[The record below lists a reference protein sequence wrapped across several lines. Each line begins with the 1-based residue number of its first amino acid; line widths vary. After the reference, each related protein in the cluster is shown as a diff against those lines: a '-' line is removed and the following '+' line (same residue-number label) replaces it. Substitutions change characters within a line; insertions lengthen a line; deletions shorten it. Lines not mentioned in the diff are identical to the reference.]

1 MKLNTNDKRAI
12 KAVLSPTM
20 YQRML
25 VQRDASCICSNCLAT
40 NLRCYINSC
49 YMAYS
54 DNARYELS
62 VLAMETV
69 DGGVHC
75 DDCGSHISE
84 YED

>member
-1 MKLNTNDKRAI
+1 MKLNTNDRKAI

-25 VQRDASCICSNCLAT
+25 VQRNASCICAECLSKH
-40 NLRCYINSC
+40 LRCYINSC
-49 YMAYS
+49 YFAYS
-54 DNARYELS
+54 EGTSYELS
-62 VLAMETV
+62 VLAMENV
-69 DGGVHC
+69 DGGIHC